1 LGKRVVCQHCRGQ
14 LLAADP
20 SMQRPMSASPQ
31 FSLVARADELLES
44 SAPRRNLPR

>member
-1 LGKRVVCQHCRGQ
+1 
-14 LLAADP
+14 
-20 SMQRPMSASPQ
+20 MQRPMSASPQ